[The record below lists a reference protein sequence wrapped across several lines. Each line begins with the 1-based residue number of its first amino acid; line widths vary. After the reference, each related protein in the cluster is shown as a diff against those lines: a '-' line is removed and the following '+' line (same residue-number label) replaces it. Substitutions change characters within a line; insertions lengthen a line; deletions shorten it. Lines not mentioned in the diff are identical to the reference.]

1 VLRKPREERG
11 ADAERKKERCRR
23 KREKLALYYIHLHT
37 HPCFPPC
44 CLVYHHHSISS
55 LSSTVPC
62 PDPSVCVDI
71 RGFGRSVGLASLG
84 YVFHSD
90 SAFSSLLPRAL
101 FAVRF
106 SYTRPSA
113 LQSCL
118 GTAIEPPVL
127 ILIILHSHTLT
138 LWVVLRLLFFVS
150 VFIFASL
157 THSLTFSAVV
167 LDRGSVC

>member
-1 VLRKPREERG
+1 MK
-11 ADAERKKERCRR
+11 ERKMPTKKRKNSRCITSIYAHILASRR
-23 KREKLALYYIHLHT
+23 AVLYIIIT
-37 HPCFPPC
+37 Q
-44 CLVYHHHSISS
+44 YHHSPQLFHA
-55 LSSTVPC
+55 LTHLFVWT
-62 PDPSVCVDI
+62 
-71 RGFGRSVGLASLG
+71 FVGLAASLG

-127 ILIILHSHTLT
+127 ILIILQSHSVPAPTHTLT

-157 THSLTFSAVV
+157 THSLTFSAVI